1 MKSYSRALLLLAL
14 LLLAGIASSQMIQ
27 AAPLHD
33 PAQPASNLFD
43 PSNAPALAPNAQGCS
58 GTPSLQ
64 YVTANPPVTVPG
76 QVSTISWGL
85 VGNANAAF
93 FQWPN
98 GNRQGIG
105 TPGSQ
110 QVNPTQTTTYFIV
123 GQCGSNQVQW
133 PITVT
138 VQNTPGCSGTPQIS
152 SFTANPTTVNSGQA
166 STLSWGIVTNAD
178 SVQLSSTT
186 QGGSGVPTPG
196 SVVVNPTQTTTYFL
210 TAWCQGVSAQAQV
223 QIAVN
228 APPPPT
234 PPPSSGNRITSIT
247 KNGGLTSSSSLVV
260 SVGYFWNNT
269 DAPATLQAQA
279 FNGAGNL
286 VGTSNATRIN
296 PNQNLTANLNFTPYP
311 PGMARVSACIYG
323 SSGTEL
329 ACSTVNMQ

>member
-1 MKSYSRALLLLAL
+1 MKSYTRALALLAL
-14 LLLAGIASSQMIQ
+14 VLLAALASSQIVQ
-27 AAPLHD
+27 AAPLQDHG
-33 PAQPASNLFD
+33 QPVSSISNPL
-43 PSNAPALAPNAQGCS
+43 SAPAPAPNAQGCS
-58 GTPSLQ
+58 GTPTLQ
-64 YVTANPPVTVPG
+64 FVTANPPVTVPG

-85 VGNANAAF
+85 VGNASAAF

-123 GQCGSNQVQW
+123 GECGSNQVQW

-138 VQNTPGCSGTPQIS
+138 VQNTPSCSGTPQIS
-152 SFTANPTTVNSGQA
+152 SFTGNPTTINSGQ
-166 STLSWGIVTNAD
+166 STTLSWGSVNNAD

-223 QIAVN
+223 QITVN
-228 APPPPT
+228 NPPPP
-234 PPPSSGNRITSIT
+234 PPPASGNRITSIT
-247 KNGGLTSSSSLVV
+247 KNGGLSNSNSLVV
-260 SVGYFWNNT
+260 SVGYFWNNE
-269 DAPATLQAQA
+269 DAPATLQATA
-279 FNGAGNL
+279 FNSAGNQ

-296 PNQNLTANLNFTPYP
+296 PNQDLSANLNFTPYP
-311 PGMARVSACIYG
+311 PGMTRVSACIIG

-329 ACSTVNMQ
+329 ACSSANMQ

>member
-1 MKSYSRALLLLAL
+1 MRYSIRAIALLAL
-14 LLLAGIASSQMIQ
+14 VLLAGIASYQMVQ
-27 AAPLHD
+27 AAPIHENARPETLAVH
-33 PAQPASNLFD
+33 PAS
-43 PSNAPALAPNAQGCS
+43 APDAAPNAQGCS
-58 GTPSLQ
+58 GSPTLQ
-64 YVTANPPVTVPG
+64 FVTANPPITVPG

-85 VGNANAAF
+85 VGNASAAF

-123 GQCGSNQVQW
+123 GQCGNNQVQW

-138 VQNTPGCSGTPQIS
+138 VQNTPSCNGTPQIS
-152 SFTANPTTVNSGQA
+152 SFTGNPTTINSGQ
-166 STLSWGIVTNAD
+166 STTLSWGAVTNAD

-223 QIAVN
+223 QITVN
-228 APPPPT
+228 NPPPP
-234 PPPSSGNRITSIT
+234 PPPSAGNSITSIT

-260 SVGYFWNNT
+260 SVGYFWNNE
-269 DAPATLQAQA
+269 DAPATLQATA
-279 FNGAGNL
+279 FNGAGNV

-311 PGMARVSACIYG
+311 PGMTRVSACIIG
-323 SSGTEL
+323 SGGTEL
-329 ACSTVNMQ
+329 ACSSANMQ